1 MAQFGTTIPP
11 IEEHVMNAAP
21 AVSAIDVSTFDAI
34 NQRRSVRSYLPA
46 VIDEI
51 GMQNLLH
58 AAVRAPTA
66 IHEELWGFAVLQ
78 DAAAL
83 QRLSDRAK
91 AGIAAAAEHHPADHG
106 GHLAETFLRP
116 EFNIFYDAGT
126 LIAICTRPLSEFS
139 VADCWLAAENLML
152 AAQAMGLGTCVIG
165 SAVAALNTPEG
176 KAELGVPADYA
187 VVAPIIV
194 GVPRGLGAPTVRKAP
209 HVLAWKR

>member
-1 MAQFGTTIPP
+1 
-11 IEEHVMNAAP
+11 MNPNP
-21 AVSAIDVSTFDAI
+21 AVTDTDISLLDAI
-34 NQRRSVRSYLPA
+34 NQRRSVRSYQPA
-46 VIDEI
+46 VLDEI
-51 GMQNLLH
+51 GIQELLH

-66 IHEELWGFAVLQ
+66 RHEELWAFAVLQ

-83 QRLSDRAK
+83 KRLSDRAK
-91 AGIAAAAEHHPADHG
+91 AGLVANAGHHTADRG
-106 GHLAETFLRP
+106 GHLPEMFLQP

-152 AAQAMGLGTCVIG
+152 AAHATGLGTCVIG

-176 KAELGVPADYA
+176 KADLGVPGDYT

-194 GVPRGLGAPTVRKAP
+194 GVPRDHGTPTARKAP
-209 HVLAWKR
+209 NILAWKR